1 MMSLTRA
8 DVKTAKGETRAK
20 WRSLDP
26 VLLLI
31 SLALSASG
39 ILAVYVAGAD
49 AREAYAMNQT
59 FGFAAGLAAA
69 VPLALIDY
77 RLWQRYLRP
86 IYVLV
91 LLMLLTVLVMGA
103 AAGGAQRW
111 VDIGPVQVQPS
122 EFAKLGVVIVLAG
135 YFAEKPVG
143 EYTVFLKALCILAV
157 PALLVFLQPDLGT
170 ALVFGAVFFAMTYV
184 AGAKL
189 IQLAG
194 LGVAGVAAAFL
205 AIKLK
210 ILEEYQVA
218 RLMAFSDPD
227 CTNWISYQVCQS
239 KMAIGSGGLS
249 GKGLE
254 AQTLANLGF
263 LPEDHTD
270 FIFSNLAERVGF
282 VGSIV
287 LVVLFFFLIWRIL
300 HVATISRDRFGVL
313 IAVGAATIF
322 LFHVFVNVGMTM
334 GIMPVT
340 GIPLPFISYGRSNL
354 VVSVLSLGLLQ
365 SIAIHSKAEVS
376 KHPKV

>member
-1 MMSLTRA
+1 MSLARKDT
-8 DVKTAKGETRAK
+8 KTENLAK

-26 VLLLI
+26 VLLLV
-31 SLALSASG
+31 SLTLSAFG
-39 ILAVYVAGAD
+39 ILAVYAAGTS
-49 AREAYAMNQT
+49 AREAYAMDQAL
-59 FGFAAGLAAA
+59 GFIVGLAGA

-77 RLWQRYLRP
+77 RFWQRYLHL
-86 IYVLV
+86 IYGLV
-91 LLMLLTVLVMGA
+91 LLMLLAVMVMGA

-122 EFAKLGVVIVLAG
+122 EFAKLGMVVVLAG

-143 EYTVFLKALCILAV
+143 EHTVFLRSLGILAV
-157 PALLVFLQPDLGT
+157 PALLVFMQPDLGT
-170 ALVFGAVFFAMTYV
+170 ALVFGAVFFTMAYI

-194 LGVAGVAAAFL
+194 LAVAGVAAAVL
-205 AIKLK
+205 AVKLK

-218 RLMAFSDPD
+218 RLTSFID
-227 CTNWISYQVCQS
+227 CEGAADLCYQVEQS
-239 KMAIGSGGLS
+239 KMAIGSGGLT
-249 GKGLE
+249 GKGLD

-263 LPEDHTD
+263 LPADHTD

-287 LVVLFFFLIWRIL
+287 LIVLFFFLIWRIL
-300 HVATISRDRFGVL
+300 HIATISRDRFGVL
-313 IAVGAATIF
+313 IAVGVATIF

-354 VVSVLSLGLLQ
+354 VVSVLSLGFLQ
-365 SIAIHSKAEVS
+365 SIAMHSKAEVS

>member
-1 MMSLTRA
+1 MTLTR
-8 DVKTAKGETRAK
+8 KETKATRTPNLPK

-26 VLLLI
+26 VLLLV
-31 SLALSASG
+31 SLTLSAFG
-39 ILAVYVAGAD
+39 ILAVYVAGTEAQQ
-49 AREAYAMNQT
+49 AYAMNQAL
-59 FGFAAGLAAA
+59 GFALGVTGAI
-69 VPLALIDY
+69 PLALIDY
-77 RLWQRYLRP
+77 RYWQRYLRP
-86 IYVLV
+86 IYGFVI
-91 LLMLLTVLVMGA
+91 LMLLAVLFTGT

-122 EFAKLGVVIVLAG
+122 EFAKLGMVVVLAG
-135 YFAEKPVG
+135 YFAERAVG
-143 EYTVFLKALCILAV
+143 EHKVFVNSLGLLAV
-157 PALLVFLQPDLGT
+157 PALLVFMQPDLGT
-170 ALVFGAVFFAMTYV
+170 ALVFGAVFVAMAYI
-184 AGAKL
+184 AGARPV
-189 IQLAG
+189 QLAG
-194 LGVAGVAAAFL
+194 LVAAGVVAAVL
-205 AIKLK
+205 AVKLK

-218 RLMAFSDPD
+218 RLTAFMNPEG
-227 CTNWISYQVCQS
+227 TQTVGYQVAQS
-239 KMAIGSGGLS
+239 KMAIGSGGIT
-249 GKGLE
+249 GKGLD

-287 LVVLFFFLIWRIL
+287 LLLLFFLLIWRIL

-313 IAVGAATIF
+313 IAVGVSTIF
-322 LFHVFVNVGMTM
+322 LFHVFVNIGMTM

-365 SIAIHSKAEVS
+365 SIAIHSKAEAS

>member
-1 MMSLTRA
+1 MSLTRTN
-8 DVKTAKGETRAK
+8 VKTARSEIRAK

-26 VLLLI
+26 VLLLV
-31 SLALSASG
+31 SLALSALG

-49 AREAYAMNQT
+49 ARETYATNQA
-59 FGFAAGLAAA
+59 FGFAVGLAAA

-77 RLWQRYLRP
+77 RVWQRYLRP

-122 EFAKLGVVIVLAG
+122 EFAKLGIVIVLAG

-143 EYTVFLKALCILAV
+143 EYMVFLKALCILAV

-170 ALVFGAVFFAMTYV
+170 ALVFGAIFFAMTYV

>member
-1 MMSLTRA
+1 MSLTRKEA
-8 DVKTAKGETRAK
+8 ETARIGNLPK
-20 WRSLDP
+20 WRSVDP

-31 SLALSASG
+31 SLTLSAVG
-39 ILAVYVAGAD
+39 ILAVYVAST
-49 AREAYAMNQT
+49 EAHQANAMNQA
-59 FGFAAGLAAA
+59 FGFVLGAVGA

-77 RLWQRYLRP
+77 RLWRRYLKP
-86 IYVLV
+86 IYGLV
-91 LLMLLTVLVMGA
+91 LLILLAVLLMGV

-122 EFAKLGVVIVLAG
+122 EFAKLGMVIVLAG
-135 YFAEKPVG
+135 YFAEKSVG
-143 EYTVFLKALCILAV
+143 DHLVFLKALGILSI
-157 PALLVFLQPDLGT
+157 PALLVFTQPDLGT
-170 ALVFGAVFFAMTYV
+170 ALVFGAIFVSMAYI

-194 LGVAGVAAAFL
+194 LVAAGAVSAIL
-205 AIKLK
+205 AVKLK
-210 ILEEYQVA
+210 ILEDYQVA
-218 RLMAFSDPD
+218 RLTAFSDPE
-227 CTNWISYQVCQS
+227 CTNAISYQVCQS
-239 KMAIGSGGLS
+239 KMAIGSGGIT
-249 GKGLE
+249 GKGLD
-254 AQTLANLGF
+254 ATTLANLGF

-287 LVVLFFFLIWRIL
+287 LIVLFFFLIWRIL

-313 IAVGAATIF
+313 IAVGVATVF

-340 GIPLPFISYGRSNL
+340 GIPLPFISYGRSSL

-365 SIAIHSKAEVS
+365 SIAMHSKAEAS
-376 KHPKV
+376 KHPTV

>member
-1 MMSLTRA
+1 MTLTRK
-8 DVKTAKGETRAK
+8 DVSATKAKNPAK

-26 VLLLI
+26 LLLLV
-31 SLALSASG
+31 SLTLSAFG

-59 FGFAAGLAAA
+59 LGFAIGLAGAI
-69 VPLALIDY
+69 PLALIDY
-77 RLWQRYLRP
+77 RLWQRHLRS
-86 IYVLV
+86 IYGLV
-91 LLMLLTVLVMGA
+91 LLMLLAVLLIGA

-122 EFAKLGVVIVLAG
+122 EFAKLGMVVVLAG

-143 EYTVFLKALCILAV
+143 EHTIFLRALGILAV

-170 ALVFGAVFFAMTYV
+170 ALVFGAIFFAMTYV

-189 IQLAG
+189 VQLAG
-194 LGVAGVAAAFL
+194 LVVAAVTTAVL
-205 AIKLK
+205 AVKLN

-218 RLMAFSDPD
+218 RLTSFMSCNETSDL
-227 CTNWISYQVCQS
+227 CYQVEQS
-239 KMAIGSGGLS
+239 KMAIGSGGIT
-249 GKGLE
+249 GKGLN

-263 LPEDHTD
+263 LPEDHTA
-270 FIFSNLAERVGF
+270 FIISNLAERVGF
-282 VGSIV
+282 VGSVV
-287 LVVLFFFLIWRIL
+287 LIVLFFFLIWRIL
-300 HVATISRDRFGVL
+300 HIATISRDRFGVL
-313 IAVGAATIF
+313 IAVGVATIF
-322 LFHVFVNVGMTM
+322 LFHVFINIGMTM

-340 GIPLPFISYGRSNL
+340 GIPLPFVSYGRSNL

>member
-1 MMSLTRA
+1 MTLTRKNA
-8 DVKTAKGETRAK
+8 RAAKAETGAK

-26 VLLLI
+26 VLLLV
-31 SLALSASG
+31 SLALSAFG
-39 ILAVYVAGAD
+39 ILAVYVAGD
-49 AREAYAMNQT
+49 AARQTYAANQAL
-59 FGFAAGLAAA
+59 GFCVGLAGA

-77 RLWQRYLRP
+77 RFWQRHLRL
-86 IYVLV
+86 IYGLV
-91 LLMLLTVLVMGA
+91 LLMLLAVLVMGVTV
-103 AAGGAQRW
+103 GGAQRW
-111 VDIGPVQVQPS
+111 VYVGPVQVQPS
-122 EFAKLGVVIVLAG
+122 EFAKLGMVIVLAG
-135 YFAEKPVG
+135 YFAEKSVG
-143 EYTVFLKALCILAV
+143 DHMVFLKALCLLAV
-157 PALLVFLQPDLGT
+157 PALLVFMQPDLGT
-170 ALVFGAVFFAMTYV
+170 ALVFGAIFAAMAYI

-194 LGVAGVAAAFL
+194 LVAAGALAAFL
-205 AIKLK
+205 AVKLK

-218 RLMAFSDPD
+218 RLTAFSDPD

-239 KMAIGSGGLS
+239 KMAIGSGGIT
-249 GKGLE
+249 GKGLD

-263 LPEDHTD
+263 LPEENTD

-287 LVVLFFFLIWRIL
+287 LIVLFFLLVWRIL
-300 HVATISRDRFGVL
+300 HIATISRDRFGVL
-313 IAVGAATIF
+313 IAVGVSTIF
-322 LFHVFVNVGMTM
+322 LFHVFVNIGMTM

-365 SIAIHSKAEVS
+365 SIAIHSKAEAS

>member
-1 MMSLTRA
+1 MTLTRKEA
-8 DVKTAKGETRAK
+8 KTTRAANLPK

-26 VLLLI
+26 VLLLV
-31 SLALSASG
+31 SLTLSAFG
-39 ILAVYVAGAD
+39 ILAVYVAST
-49 AREAYAMNQT
+49 EAHQANAMNQA
-59 FGFAAGLAAA
+59 FGFVLGAVGA

-77 RLWQRYLRP
+77 RFWRRYLRP
-86 IYVLV
+86 IYGLV
-91 LLMLLTVLVMGA
+91 LLMLLAVLLMGA

-122 EFAKLGVVIVLAG
+122 EFAKLGMVIVLAG
-135 YFAEKPVG
+135 YFAEKAVG
-143 EYTVFLKALCILAV
+143 EHTVFLKALGVFAV
-157 PALLVFLQPDLGT
+157 PALLVFMQPDLGT
-170 ALVFGAVFFAMTYV
+170 ALVFGAVFVAMAYI

-189 IQLAG
+189 IQFAG
-194 LGVAGVAAAFL
+194 LVAAGVVAAVL
-205 AIKLK
+205 AVKLK

-218 RLMAFSDPD
+218 RLTAFMSPD
-227 CTNWISYQVCQS
+227 GTTDVGYQVAQS
-239 KMAIGSGGLS
+239 KMAIGSGGLT
-249 GKGLE
+249 GKGLD

-287 LVVLFFFLIWRIL
+287 LIALFFLLVWRIL

-313 IAVGAATIF
+313 IAVGVATVF

-376 KHPKV
+376 KHPEV

>member
-1 MMSLTRA
+1 MSLIRQDA
-8 DVKTAKGETRAK
+8 KTAKTATTAK

-31 SLALSASG
+31 SLMLSASG

-49 AREAYAMNQT
+49 ARETYTMNQA
-59 FGFAAGLAAA
+59 FGFVAGLAGAI
-69 VPLALIDY
+69 PLALIDY
-77 RLWQRYLRP
+77 RFWQRYLRA
-86 IYVLV
+86 IYGLV
-91 LLMLLTVLVMGA
+91 LLILLAVVVLGA

-111 VDIGPVQVQPS
+111 IDIGPVQVQPS
-122 EFAKLGVVIVLAG
+122 EFAKLGMVVVLAG

-143 EYTVFLKALCILAV
+143 EHTVFLKAIGILAV

-194 LGVAGVAAAFL
+194 LVLAGTAAAIL
-205 AIKLK
+205 ALKLK

-218 RLMAFSDPD
+218 RLTSFVHCPEASDL
-227 CTNWISYQVCQS
+227 CYQVDQS
-239 KMAIGSGGLS
+239 KMAIGSGGLT
-249 GKGLE
+249 GKGLH

-287 LVVLFFFLIWRIL
+287 LVVFFFFLIWRIL

-313 IAVGAATIF
+313 LAVGVATIF
-322 LFHVFVNVGMTM
+322 LFHVFVNIGMTM

-354 VVSVLSLGLLQ
+354 VVSVLALGLLQ
-365 SIAIHSKAEVS
+365 SIAMHSKAEVS